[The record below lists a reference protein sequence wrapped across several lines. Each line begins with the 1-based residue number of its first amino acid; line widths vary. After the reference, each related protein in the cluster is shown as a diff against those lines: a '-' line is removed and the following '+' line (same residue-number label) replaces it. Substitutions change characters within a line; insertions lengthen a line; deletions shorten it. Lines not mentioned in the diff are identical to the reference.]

1 MDTRGDVTDSE
12 WRAKDRRRALLIY
25 ALGAGAAAVVTLVLY
40 LF

>member
-1 MDTRGDVTDSE
+1 MTRGKVTESE

-25 ALGAGAAAVVTLVLY
+25 ALGGGIAALVTVALY